1 MWHAPESQTPAPT
14 RKERAGGQ
22 RELPCCASSVG
33 TLSHLPFGKR
43 WGPFG
48 KSSSQKVARGQLFSF
63 PRIAVSGFMY
73 FFFSIFENCDKI
85 NVT

>member
-33 TLSHLPFGKR
+33 TLSHFHLLGNGGDP
-43 WGPFG
+43 
-48 KSSSQKVARGQLFSF
+48 SESQV
-63 PRIAVSGFMY
+63 PRR
-73 FFFSIFENCDKI
+73 
-85 NVT
+85 